1 MTEAHSISGSEI
13 RVAALYHFAVVDD
26 PAALQAPILERCEA
40 LGLKGTILL
49 ANEGMNGTIAGL
61 PDAITDAIAYLR
73 SLPGFAGLEVKYST
87 AGEMPFLRMKVRL
100 KKEIVSMGVD
110 GIDAARAK
118 GDYVDPA
125 DWDAM
130 ISDPDTVVIDTRNG
144 YEVAIGSFAGAINPQ
159 TETFRDFP
167 AWFDE
172 FATEILQQSDK
183 QPRIAM
189 FCTGGIR
196 CEKATAYVKAQGFEN
211 VHHLKGGILKYLE
224 NVPEEQSSWEGDCFL
239 FDQRVAVGHGLKQ
252 SDYGQCH
259 ACRMPLNAE
268 DRQSEHYIPGESCPH
283 CHETRTEEQRR
294 RYRERQ
300 RQVEKAEQEGRAH
313 LAQKLDKTPGEGFEP
328 DTGWDGDIKWK

>member
-1 MTEAHSISGSEI
+1 MTQTESPDSCDIT
-13 RVAALYHFAVVDD
+13 VAALYHFAVVED
-26 PAALQAPILERCEA
+26 PATLQPLILEQCEQH
-40 LGLKGTILL
+40 GLKGTILL
-49 ANEGMNGTIAGL
+49 ASEGINGTIAGTA
-61 PDAITDAIAYLR
+61 DAIGSVIAYLR
-73 SLPGFAGLEVKYST
+73 SLAQFSGLDAKYST
-87 AGEMPFLRMKVRL
+87 ADKMPFLRMKVRL

-118 GDYVDPA
+118 GEYVDPA
-125 DWDAM
+125 DWNSM
-130 ISDPDTVVIDTRNG
+130 IADPDTVLIDTRNA
-144 YEVAIGSFAGAINPQ
+144 YEVAIGSFDGAINPH

-172 FATEILQQSDK
+172 FARELQEKSDR

-196 CEKATAYVKAQGFEN
+196 CEKATAYVKAQGFED

-224 NVPEEQSSWEGDCFL
+224 NVPEDDSRWTGDCFL

-252 SDYGQCH
+252 SDYDQCH

-268 DRQSEHYIPGESCPH
+268 DRKSEFYIPGEACPH
-283 CHETRTEEQRR
+283 CHESRTDAQRQ

-300 RQVEKAEQEGRAH
+300 KQVEKAAREGRTH
-313 LAQKLDKTPGEGFEP
+313 LAQKIDSNAGS
-328 DTGWDGDIKWK
+328 GWDEESSWDRDIDWK